1 MNYIGAMLSH
11 EDIQQIGT
19 VIRDRL
25 MPVTER
31 LDGVEQRLIGVGQR
45 IDASEARLGAKIDAM
60 DRKLDQAQED
70 IAAILTTVID
80 HHTALEQRV
89 TRVASFEAG
98 VHPKITSC
106 RS

>member
-11 EDIQQIGT
+11 EDIQQIGV
-19 VIRDRL
+19 VIRDQF

-31 LDGVEQRLIGVGQR
+31 SDGVEQRLIGVGRR
-45 IDASEARLGAKIDAM
+45 IDAREARLDAKIDAM
-60 DRKLDQAQED
+60 DRKLDQVHED

-80 HHTALEQRV
+80 HPTALEQRV
-89 TRVASFEAG
+89 TRIEE
-98 VHPKITSC
+98 HL